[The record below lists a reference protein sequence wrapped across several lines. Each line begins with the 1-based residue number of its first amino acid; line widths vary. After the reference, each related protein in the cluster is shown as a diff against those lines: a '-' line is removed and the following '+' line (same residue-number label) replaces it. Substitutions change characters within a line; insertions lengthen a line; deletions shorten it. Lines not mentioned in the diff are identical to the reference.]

1 MDFDLSDNYAQ
12 IISISIPEFRKI
24 PYRIKK
30 RQFSEANVQEF
41 LHLLNQV
48 TWQEVYVES
57 NVNVKFSTLMD
68 AFLLCYNSAV
78 PIKTVH
84 MRDTIKNKWIAQGIK
99 ISSKRMLLLDKG
111 R

>member
-1 MDFDLSDNYAQ
+1 MTYQTIMHKLYLFQYQNSGRYHIEL
-12 IISISIPEFRKI
+12 
-24 PYRIKK
+24 KK
-30 RQFSEANVQEF
+30 KQFSEANVQEF